1 MEKALF
7 LPGIEPG
14 IWSVLDSCDNHYT
27 TRTPQKS
34 GKHLRIKDQFELDLN
49 EV

>member
-14 IWSVLDSCDNHYT
+14 IWIVLDSCDIT
-27 TRTPQKS
+27 TTLQ
-34 GKHLRIKDQFELDLN
+34 ELHRN
-49 EV
+49 QANI